1 MPRHLPLS
9 GLRVFE
15 AVTRTGSFR
24 SAADDLGLTASAVS
38 HAIRT
43 LERDLGAVLFER
55 EGRSVRLTAKGE
67 TLMRHVERAFGEL
80 QLGVGDVAA
89 RGPQL
94 LKLHCAPSFAAQ
106 WLVPRLRRLLRECA
120 GLELRIAAGTDYTHF
135 LADEFDADIVYGAL
149 SSDFYSAA
157 TRQSLMVL
165 PLGTEVVTPL
175 CAPEL
180 APGIRAAR
188 DLLGQTLLES
198 ETKKVRWPAWF
209 AANGMVAPAANGPRF
224 DRSFLSLSA
233 AADGLGVALE
243 STLLAERELASGRL
257 VRPLRGIC
265 EDVVYTGHWLVF
277 PRTRRY
283 ARSMVMFLEWLTKE
297 LQLDIDLDELDAA
310 ASEPATIRLRQAAAA
325 QDT

>member
-1 MPRHLPLS
+1 M
-9 GLRVFE
+9 
-15 AVTRTGSFR
+15 
-24 SAADDLGLTASAVS
+24 
-38 HAIRT
+38 
-43 LERDLGAVLFER
+43 
-55 EGRSVRLTAKGE
+55 
-67 TLMRHVERAFGEL
+67 
-80 QLGVGDVAA
+80 A
-89 RGPQL
+89 RCP
-94 LKLHCAPSFAAQ
+94 
-106 WLVPRLRRLLRECA
+106 
-120 GLELRIAAGTDYTHF
+120 
-135 LADEFDADIVYGAL
+135 
-149 SSDFYSAA
+149 SDFYSAA

-180 APGIRAAR
+180 APEIRAAR

-257 VRPLRGIC
+257 VRPLQGVC

-277 PRTRRY
+277 PAYPTLRAVDGDVPGMACR
-283 ARSMVMFLEWLTKE
+283 E

-310 ASEPATIRLRQAAAA
+310 ASENATIQIRQTAAA
-325 QDT
+325 TG